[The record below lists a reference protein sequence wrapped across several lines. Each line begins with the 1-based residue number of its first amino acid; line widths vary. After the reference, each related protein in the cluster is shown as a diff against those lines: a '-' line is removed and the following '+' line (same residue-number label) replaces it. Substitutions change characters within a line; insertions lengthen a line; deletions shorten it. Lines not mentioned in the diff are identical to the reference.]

1 MRPIPA
7 QLPQHRI
14 SSPCSGCV
22 AGLPFLLRRTWSQ
35 VPIRPLLKPGMS
47 FDAQTLAVMDEA
59 FEAARKALDDT
70 GQRMGLKED
79 DRVNRLV
86 ELMRQETQIIDE
98 EIVIFQEIAQ
108 AYGERTSQ
116 RLREI
121 IERDRITDGRH

>member
-1 MRPIPA
+1 
-7 QLPQHRI
+7 
-14 SSPCSGCV
+14 
-22 AGLPFLLRRTWSQ
+22 
-35 VPIRPLLKPGMS
+35 MS